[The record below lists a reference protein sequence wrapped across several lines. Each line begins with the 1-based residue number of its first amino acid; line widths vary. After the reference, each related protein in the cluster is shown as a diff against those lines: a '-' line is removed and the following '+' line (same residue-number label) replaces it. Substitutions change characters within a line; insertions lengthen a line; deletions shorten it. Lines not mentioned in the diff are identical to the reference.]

1 MFNLINSSELT
12 TGDCFELGRQ
22 SYNNEDYYHTVE
34 WMTEA
39 LNRLTVGEGFSN
51 NHNQS
56 EPEELTKADILE
68 YLAFSTFKEG
78 MENRY

>member
-1 MFNLINSSELT
+1 M
-12 TGDCFELGRQ
+12 GRQ

-39 LNRLTVGEGFSN
+39 LNRFSGDIGFSN
-51 NHNQS
+51 NYNQS
-56 EPEELTKADILE
+56 EPEEVTKAEILE

-78 MENRY
+78 MENLYYIIYKSLSK